1 MCTSIIGMN
10 KLFLILL
17 TTIPFLAFGQERD
30 SIPQQKL
37 AEIEISAN
45 SRPSTTQSTT
55 PLQVITSQ
63 EIQQKGIQ
71 SLSDAIRRFNG
82 VVLKDYGG
90 LGGLKT
96 VSLRGMGAEHT
107 SVSYDGIALNNV
119 QSGQIDISRF
129 SLENIEMLSLSIGQS
144 DDIFQSARAFA
155 SAGTLNLQ
163 TITPKFDK
171 NNYKGFAKI
180 KGGSFGLFNPSVY
193 YAQKL
198 NNTFAVSAN
207 GSWQR
212 ADGNYKYQVENGDY
226 MLDKKRK
233 NVDVSMYNAELN
245 LYSNFKK
252 AGTLNIKAYYYDS
265 EMGLPNTDLYNEYAT
280 ERLYDKNIFGQALY
294 NVDIYTNFK
303 FKSQFKFDRTKTRY
317 TDRKERY
324 SDGLRVMN
332 FEQKEIYWS
341 NSFLYIPHKYI
352 SISLSE
358 DLFRNSL
365 DKYDNDESLMG
376 QREKNPIRYNSLTA
390 LTTQFKNSRLTA
402 NATLLATYIHEEKK
416 ESKTDNYYKKLNP
429 SASLSYAPFLDKAL
443 RVRASYNNTFRVP
456 SFTELYYT
464 EIDASIKPEKAQQI
478 NIGTTWIT
486 SLTHFKYNNRIEIYA
501 DGYFNKVKDKIVIR
515 PVTSFLSRAQNLGD
529 VDIKGLDI
537 RLLLQTSFSPK
548 YELTVS
554 GTYSYIQALDM
565 TDKESENYKKQILY
579 TPENSGSGNILFS
592 NPWVDISYT
601 IIGAGKR
608 YYWFQSIDKYRIDG
622 YTDHSIALSK
632 KLNLNDYQLFIQAGV
647 ENMLNKNYE
656 IIKTFPMP
664 GRSFNISAKVEF

>member
-1 MCTSIIGMN
+1 MN
-10 KLFLILL
+10 RLFLILL
-17 TTIPFLAFGQERD
+17 TIISIPALGQERD
-30 SIPQQKL
+30 SIPTQRL
-37 AEIEISAN
+37 AEVEISAN
-45 SRPSTTQSTT
+45 NRPSTSQSTT
-55 PLQVITSQ
+55 PLQIITSDD
-63 EIQQKGIQ
+63 IQQKGIQ

-96 VSLRGMGAEHT
+96 VSIRGMGAEHT

-129 SLENIEMLSLSIGQS
+129 SLENIEMLSLSIGQHN
-144 DDIFQSARAFA
+144 DIFQSARTFA

-198 NNTFAVSAN
+198 NKTFTISAN
-207 GSWQR
+207 SSWQR

-233 NVDVSMYNAELN
+233 NVDISMYNAELN
-245 LYSNFKK
+245 LYSDFKR

-294 NVDIYTNFK
+294 NVDIYANFK
-303 FKSQFKFDRTKTRY
+303 FKSQLKFDRTKTRY
-317 TDRKERY
+317 TNTMERY
-324 SDGLRVMN
+324 PDGKLIME
-332 FEQKEIYWS
+332 FDQKELYWS
-341 NSFLYIPHKYI
+341 NSVLYTPHQYI

-365 DKYDNDESLMG
+365 DKYNNDESMIG
-376 QREKNPIRYNSLTA
+376 QKEKNPIRYNSLTA
-390 LTTQFKNSRLTA
+390 LTAQFKSNRFTA

-416 ESKTDNYYKKLNP
+416 ETETDNYYKKLNP
-429 SASLSYAPFLDKAL
+429 SVSLSYAPFLDEAF
-443 RVRASYNNTFRVP
+443 RIRTSYNNTYRVP

-464 EIDASIKPEKAQQI
+464 EIDASINPEKAHQY
-478 NIGTTWIT
+478 NIGATWIT
-486 SLTHFKYNNRIEIYA
+486 SLSQFKYNNRIEVYV
-501 DGYFNKVKDKIVIR
+501 DGYFNKVEDKIVIR
-515 PVTSFLSRAQNLGD
+515 PVTSFMSRARNLGD

-537 RLLLQTSFSPK
+537 RLLLQTTFSPK
-548 YELTVS
+548 YELAIS

-565 TDKESENYKKQILY
+565 TDEESENYKKQILY

-592 NPWVDISYT
+592 NPWIDISYT

-608 YYWFQSIDKYRIDG
+608 YYWFQSIDKYKIDG

-632 KLNLNDYQLFIQAGV
+632 NLRLNDYQLFIQAGV
-647 ENMLNKNYE
+647 ENILNKNYE
-656 IIKTFPMP
+656 IIKMYPMP